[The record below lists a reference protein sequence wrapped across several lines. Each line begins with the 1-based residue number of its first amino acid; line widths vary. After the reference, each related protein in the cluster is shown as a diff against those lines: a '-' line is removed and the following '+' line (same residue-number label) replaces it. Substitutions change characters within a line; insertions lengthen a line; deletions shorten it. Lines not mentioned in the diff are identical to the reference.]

1 MHMKEDSSDGIDEM
15 TPWSIE
21 RGCDSSC
28 EEGTSNYCVE
38 MGART
43 KVLYCTSCCSDPLCN
58 VDGKASP
65 NTPLDKLLIIQL
77 IFITVLYNIAV

>member
-1 MHMKEDSSDGIDEM
+1 MHVKEDTSSGIDEM
-15 TPWSIE
+15 IPWSIQ
-21 RGCDSSC
+21 RGCDNDC

-38 MGART
+38 MGAKT

-65 NTPLDKLLIIQL
+65 NTPLDKLVVIQL
-77 IFITVLYNIAV
+77 AFMIILYNLAM

>member
-1 MHMKEDSSDGIDEM
+1 MEEGKSAGIDEM

-58 VDGKASP
+58 VDGKASSP
-65 NTPLDKLLIIQL
+65 NTPLDMLLAVQLMFII
-77 IFITVLYNIAV
+77 TLYNIAV